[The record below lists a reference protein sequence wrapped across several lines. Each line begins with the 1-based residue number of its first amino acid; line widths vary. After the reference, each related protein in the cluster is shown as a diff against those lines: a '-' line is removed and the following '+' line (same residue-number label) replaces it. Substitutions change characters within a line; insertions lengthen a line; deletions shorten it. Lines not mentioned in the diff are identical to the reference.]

1 MLDGF
6 AGASSA
12 MFARICAFTKVRLGM
27 IFGYMAS
34 AKEQEL
40 VAFVILAILGV
51 AIYQLVQWLKE
62 AKRTADPWGDEIDK
76 ALDEDDA
83 VPLCHHCLTPQHHNG
98 WFCPECGATVG
109 PYCNY
114 LPFVYIFSQ
123 GEVLRAGVTERIRRS
138 PLIVIGLV
146 LLSLTMFA
154 IAAPFYWFFLFRH
167 LRHEHSAVL
176 EAAPPGG

>member
-1 MLDGF
+1 M
-6 AGASSA
+6 
-12 MFARICAFTKVRLGM
+12 T
-27 IFGYMAS
+27 FGYMAS

-40 VAFVILAILGV
+40 VALVILAILGV

-62 AKRTADPWGDEIDK
+62 AKRTADPWGDEIGK

-83 VPLCHHCLTPQHHNG
+83 VPLCHHCLTPQQHNG

-123 GEVLRAGVTERIRRS
+123 GEVVRAGVTEHIRRS

-154 IAAPFYWFFLFRH
+154 LAAPFYWFFLFKH
-167 LRHEHSAVL
+167 LRQEDSAAV
-176 EAAPPGG
+176 EAAPPGR

>member
-1 MLDGF
+1 VGILGF
-6 AGASSA
+6 
-12 MFARICAFTKVRLGM
+12 TTVWLGKT
-27 IFGYMAS
+27 FSYMAS

-40 VAFVILAILGV
+40 VALVILAILGM

-76 ALDEDDA
+76 ALDKDDA

-123 GEVLRAGVTERIRRS
+123 GEVLRAGVSERIRRS
-138 PLIVIGLV
+138 PLIVVGFV
-146 LLSLTMFA
+146 LLSLVMCA
-154 IAAPFYWFFLFRH
+154 VAAPIYWFFLFKH
-167 LRHEHSAVL
+167 LRQADPAAA
-176 EAAPPGG
+176 EAAPPDG

>member
-1 MLDGF
+1 VNILV
-6 AGASSA
+6 
-12 MFARICAFTKVRLGM
+12 FTTTWLGGT
-27 IFGYMAS
+27 FNYMAS

-40 VAFVILAILGV
+40 VALVILAILGM
-51 AIYQLVQWLKE
+51 AIYRLVLWLTE

-76 ALDEDDA
+76 ALDQDDA
-83 VPLCHHCLTPQHHNG
+83 VPLCHHCLTPQQHNG

-154 IAAPFYWFFLFRH
+154 IAAPFYWFFLFKH
-167 LRHEHSAVL
+167 LRQEDSAAA
-176 EAAPPGG
+176 ETAPPGG

>member
-1 MLDGF
+1 MTF
-6 AGASSA
+6 
-12 MFARICAFTKVRLGM
+12 R
-27 IFGYMAS
+27 YMAS

-40 VAFVILAILGV
+40 VALVILAILGV

-62 AKRTADPWGDEIDK
+62 AKRTADPWGDEIGK

-83 VPLCHHCLTPQHHNG
+83 VPLCHHCFTPQQHNG

-114 LPFVYIFSQ
+114 LPFVSVFSQ
-123 GEVLRAGVTERIRRS
+123 GEVVRAGVTEHIRRS

-154 IAAPFYWFFLFRH
+154 LAAPFYWFFLFKH
-167 LRHEHSAVL
+167 LRQEDSAAV
-176 EAAPPGG
+176 EAAPPGR